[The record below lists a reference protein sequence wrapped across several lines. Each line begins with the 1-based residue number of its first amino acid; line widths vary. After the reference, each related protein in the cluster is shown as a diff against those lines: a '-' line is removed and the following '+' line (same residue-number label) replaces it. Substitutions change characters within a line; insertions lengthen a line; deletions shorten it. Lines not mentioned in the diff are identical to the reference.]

1 MTLPALPSHP
11 ISREYLRVGG
21 GYGAPAEGQS
31 PAGGLDADAAGNL
44 ATNGDLTVGDNA
56 LAVDAANKRVGVGTG
71 NPVQR
76 LHLYTDSS
84 VSTRMRLANTDGF
97 IDLMFNAGAFHVLDD
112 AGNTLM
118 RWNAGEITVYKDM
131 RPATNDAQ
139 RLGVSGARWSEVHG
153 VEAQFSGGGAFD
165 GGSLTAGT
173 ADGNRGVIE
182 ARHGSGGSAPGCLKL
197 HSFDG
202 SPYYLFVENNGT
214 VRVHNE
220 LPTSA
225 TDGERVGAQS

>member
-1 MTLPALPSHP
+1 MSLPELPDHP

-31 PAGGLDADAAGNL
+31 PAGGLDADAAGNM
-44 ATNGDLTVGDNA
+44 AMNGDLSVGDDA
-56 LAVDAANKRVGVGTG
+56 FAVDAANNRVGIGTG

-76 LHLYTDSS
+76 LHLYTDST
-84 VSTRMRLANTDGF
+84 VSTRIRLGNAEGF

-112 AGNTLM
+112 AGNALM
-118 RWNAGEITVYKDM
+118 RWSAGEITVYKDM
-131 RPATNDAQ
+131 RPTANDAQ
-139 RLGVSGARWSEVHG
+139 RLGVSGARWSEVNG

-173 ADGNRGVIE
+173 PAGNRGVIE
-182 ARHGSGGSAPGCLKL
+182 ARHGSGGNAPGCLKL

-202 SPYYLFVENNGT
+202 SPYYLFVENSGT

-225 TDGERVGAQS
+225 NDGVKVGTQS